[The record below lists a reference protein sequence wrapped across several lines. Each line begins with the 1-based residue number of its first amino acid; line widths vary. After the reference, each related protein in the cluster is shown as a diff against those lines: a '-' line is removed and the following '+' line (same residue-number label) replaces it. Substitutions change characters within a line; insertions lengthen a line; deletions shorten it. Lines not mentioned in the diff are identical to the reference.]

1 MLIPSACRHL
11 PIGAGSPTRWS
22 NYLRYMRHDQ
32 AGLVLAFQNVA
43 LFCILVLVKREVSRN
58 AG

>member
-11 PIGAGSPTRWS
+11 PIGAESPTRWP
-22 NYLRYMRHDQ
+22 NYLRNMRHHQ
-32 AGLVLAFQNVA
+32 AGLALAFQNVA
-43 LFCILVLVKREVSRN
+43 LFWILVLVKREVSRN